1 MLPFSQTPISVLTH
15 ANRMI
20 SVFPDPYKAN
30 IDPKS
35 INSFS
40 DEWMKF
46 DHFKDKEIESAGKQ
60 YFDIMGPEIL
70 TKDSVVLDIGC
81 GSGRWSKYISKN
93 VKWVEAIDP
102 SQAVL
107 SAAALTKDLSNIR
120 ISKASVDNIPF
131 ADNSFDVV
139 FSLGVLHHI
148 PDTAAAMKKCVA
160 KVKANGWFLVYLYY
174 KLDNRGIFYKWLFY
188 LSNLFRK
195 IISSLPSVLKL
206 FICDLIAFVIYLPLI
221 SFSKIVRMVLPSSN
235 LYKKIP
241 LSYYCD
247 KSFNIIRNDALDR
260 FGTPLEQRFSKNEI
274 EQMMRFAGLTNIK
287 FSPNE
292 PYWHAIGQKI

>member
-20 SVFPDPYKAN
+20 SVFSNPHKAN
-30 IDPKS
+30 IDFKS
-35 INSFS
+35 VDSFS
-40 DEWMKF
+40 DEWIKF
-46 DHFKDKEIESAGKQ
+46 NHFKDQEIETVGKQ
-60 YFDIMGPEIL
+60 YFDIVGHEIL

-81 GSGRWSKYISKN
+81 GTGRWSKYVSKN

-107 SAAALTKDLSNIR
+107 SAAALTKDLPNIR

-131 ADNSFDVV
+131 ADNSFDMA

-148 PDTAAAMKKCVA
+148 PDTADAMKKCVA
-160 KVKANGWFLVYLYY
+160 KIKTNGWFLVYLYY
-174 KLDNRGIFYKWLFY
+174 KLDNRGSFYKWLFY
-188 LSNLFRK
+188 LSNFFRR
-195 IISSLPSVLKL
+195 IISSLPPSLKL
-206 FICDLIAFVIYLPLI
+206 FICDLIAIVIYLPLI
-221 SFSKIVRMVLPSSN
+221 SLSKIICLISPSSN

-260 FGTPLEQRFSKNEI
+260 FGTPLEQRFSKSEI
-274 EQMMRFAGLTNIK
+274 EQMMRSAGLTNIK